1 MENKELFIDLVK
13 KLRTLNLSPEELSK
27 RITKA
32 LPLLY
37 EEVLRDGRVYVIK
50 RSGLLEEFV
59 PRKLKNSLARASDD
73 SKNPLGEAE
82 LNLIADE
89 VCKKAIE
96 KGKVFYSRNL
106 RDLVLEL
113 LYKYKYYGV
122 YTAYKE
128 HE

>member
-73 SKNPLGEAE
+73 SQNPLGEAE